1 MCVCVYMCVHVH
13 LWVLVLR
20 MTVQG
25 QSHSYWNP
33 PVFILKLDSAAESG
47 FSRCLAVGGV
57 SQISQISV
65 SS

>member
-1 MCVCVYMCVHVH
+1 MCVCVCVHVH

-20 MTVQG
+20 MYEARAIVTGIHQFSFSSLTVQ
-25 QSHSYWNP
+25 QS
-33 PVFILKLDSAAESG
+33 AE